1 MFAAGKSSMSNTKL
15 AGLSILIVD
24 DIKAMRAII
33 RATLRNFGI
42 EQIFEAADGKAALEM
57 LSERQVDVVISDICM
72 APMDGIEF
80 TRRLRQPNNGLNPF
94 VPVLMVSGHTE
105 VSFVKDAQAAGVTAF
120 LAKPVTPANLRKKLI
135 ALIASP
141 PPLIQTQAYCGPDR
155 RRHSIR
161 TRKHRRASD
170 SSDTQTV
177 DV

>member
-1 MFAAGKSSMSNTKL
+1 MSNTNL
-15 AGLSILIVD
+15 AGLSVLIVD

-33 RATLRNFGI
+33 RTTLRNFGI
-42 EQIFEAADGKAALEM
+42 EQVVEAADGLAALEI

-105 VSFVKDAQAAGVTAF
+105 VSLVKEAQAAGVTAF
-120 LAKPVTPANLRKKLI
+120 LAKPITPANLLKKLT
-135 ALIASP
+135 ALLVSP
-141 PPLIQTQAYCGPDR
+141 PPLVQTRTYCGPDR
-155 RRHSIR
+155 RRNSIR
-161 TRKHRRASD
+161 TRKRRRASD
-170 SSDTQTV
+170 SSDSQTV